1 MIKRGVVLTALALA
15 GMSVGP
21 AAADEAKIPV
31 SATMMLNIL
40 SAPVEPREAAYDRAL
55 KEDGP
60 APRAE
65 GFVLQPDGS
74 MVYGSGRGT
83 VTVTVKNPCPP
94 GSAHYEPPP
103 LPGRRLRN

>member
-1 MIKRGVVLTALALA
+1 MTKRRVTLIVLALA
-15 GMSVGP
+15 GAGVVP
-21 AAADEAKIPV
+21 AAADEAKAPV

-40 SAPVEPREAAYDRAL
+40 SAPMEPRQTAYDRAL

-60 APRAE
+60 APAE

-74 MVYGSGRGT
+74 MRYGSGSRS